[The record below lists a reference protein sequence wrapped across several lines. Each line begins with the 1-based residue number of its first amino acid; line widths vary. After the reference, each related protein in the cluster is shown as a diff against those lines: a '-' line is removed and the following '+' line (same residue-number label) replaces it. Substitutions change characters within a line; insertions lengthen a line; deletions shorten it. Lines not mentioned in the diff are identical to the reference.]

1 MDKKQGRFYC
11 KDKQGIPM
19 SISVLGIG
27 DNVVDKYLH
36 SGIMY
41 PGGIRIKFAVYAK
54 LVTSPARLW
63 GRLAM
68 TTPRSTYRMY
78 YTSYR

>member
-1 MDKKQGRFYC
+1 
-11 KDKQGIPM
+11 M

-41 PGGIRIKFAVYAK
+41 PGGNALNFAVYAK
-54 LVTSPARLW
+54 LADIPSAFM